1 MKSSALWSAPCAMRG
16 LVALG
21 CIAATA
27 SLGASAATTTGSL
40 SVQITIQADCKIAS
54 LPALNFGTQGALTA
68 AVDATTTLQVQ
79 CTDTTPYS
87 IVMDAGQNSSDV
99 AARKLLSGSA
109 TITYS
114 LYQGSCCSTVWG
126 DTVPTGVSAV
136 GNGSAQS
143 YTVYGRVPAQATPAP
158 GTYNDTV
165 GVTVSF

>member
-1 MKSSALWSAPCAMRG
+1 MRG
-16 LVALG
+16 LLMLG

-27 SLGASAATTTGSL
+27 SGGASAATATGSL
-40 SVQITIQADCKIAS
+40 AVQITIQADCQIAS
-54 LPALNFGTQGALTA
+54 LPALNFGTRGALTA

-87 IVMDAGQNSSDV
+87 IVMDAGQHSSDV
-99 AARKLLSGSA
+99 TARKLLSGSA

-114 LYQGSCCSTVWG
+114 LYRGSCCSTVWG

-143 YTVYGRVPAQATPAP
+143 YTVYGRAPAQATPAP
-158 GTYNDTV
+158 GTYSDTV